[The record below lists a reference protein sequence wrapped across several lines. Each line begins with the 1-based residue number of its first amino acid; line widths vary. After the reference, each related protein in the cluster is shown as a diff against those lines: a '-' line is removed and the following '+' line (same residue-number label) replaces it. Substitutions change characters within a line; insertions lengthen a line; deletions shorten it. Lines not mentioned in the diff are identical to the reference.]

1 MLTIQEAWEK
11 RSRQYGRRIE
21 GVLPKSFPR
30 PVNRYLHNWMFKQ
43 IEKIIPKRGRVQVLD
58 LGCGYGRLSSEI
70 LNRFPKAA
78 VFGIDV
84 SQNSV
89 DLYNQ
94 SLSPRGKAI
103 KGDITKLPFESNFFD
118 VVFMVTTLMYLTK
131 KADQEK
137 AISELFRVLRADGR
151 FVIIERNPTGHSI
164 VMLGGLIEK
173 IRGKGKKEITAVSFP
188 YEYIKKL
195 IDENGGLV
203 RETDGIPAWT
213 LTLHLAIVLSFISDF
228 LLRNF
233 VRIISFLD
241 QKLDFLLTPSLYIAY
256 SGKARRENKQS
267 LFFAD
272 SK

>member
-30 PVNRYLHNWMFKQ
+30 PVNEYLHNWMFKQ
-43 IEKIIPKRGRVQVLD
+43 IEKIIPRKGRMQVLD

-70 LNRFPKAA
+70 LNRFPKAR

-94 SLSPRGKAI
+94 SLSPRGKAV
-103 KGDITKLPFESNFFD
+103 KGDIIKLPFESNFFD
-118 VVFMVTTLMYLTK
+118 VVFMVTTLMYLTEA
-131 KADQEK
+131 ADQKK
-137 AISELFRVLRADGR
+137 AISELFRVLRPGGR

-164 VMLGGLIEK
+164 VMLHGLVEK
-173 IRGKGKKEITAVSFP
+173 VRGEGKKEISAVSFP
-188 YEYIKKL
+188 YRYMRKL
-195 IDENGGLV
+195 IEENGGLV
-203 RETDGIPAWT
+203 EETSGIPLWT
-213 LTLHLAIVLSFISDF
+213 LTIHLAIVLSFISDF

-233 VRIISFLD
+233 VKTISFLD

-256 SGKARRENKQS
+256 SGKARREK
-267 LFFAD
+267 
-272 SK
+272 